1 MSTFNTIALLLAFA
15 LLGGIALAAVKFAGR
30 RLRQDTGAVYG
41 AYPASD
47 AWMGGKSRAD
57 ADNGGPGG
65 GGSGSDG
72 GGGSD

>member
-1 MSTFNTIALLLAFA
+1 MSTFDTLALLLAFA

-30 RLRQDTGAVYG
+30 RLHRDTATMYG

-47 AWMGGKSRAD
+47 AWMGGKFRGD
-57 ADNGGPGG
+57 ADDGGSDG
-65 GGSGSDG
+65 GGSGSDD